1 MDAIESAESAVSVQT
16 LQAPLRGSFD
26 LRRFSSDAVLVIGAA
41 LVANVFSYA
50 FHFILSRRL
59 GPDHYGTLATMIAI
73 SGMLGVLGSAVGTV
87 AMQETAR
94 MWASHLDRRIAPFVR
109 RTGLSVLALAG
120 LVAAAI
126 ALLSLPLQTYLHVAD
141 PLLWLLLAVY
151 VGAAIFSGF
160 ARGAA
165 QGAHRFGIFA
175 TSLVS
180 EGVAKVVF
188 AVAFVSLGFGV
199 GGALGGLICGVV
211 IGVGIVFAPM
221 VFGGAHDASH
231 LGERVRLQG
240 EAAKVLTVTATTSAL
255 LFVDMLFAKHHFS
268 GVVTGYFSAAGTVAR
283 TIPYGVGLVAL
294 VLMPKAAAAQHAS
307 RDSLRRILIMAGAI
321 ALALTA
327 LSLAFIM
334 ALPREIIA
342 VTYGAKYLAAVPIL
356 RVYALDEALFSIFA
370 VAVSYLVAIARYQ
383 VFAYL
388 LAAAVVESLCMA
400 LFGGTPLHLLRIAIT
415 VNALLVPVVWAL
427 AWRSL
432 AAAPQAATP
441 VRAEGA
447 ASIP

>member
-1 MDAIESAESAVSVQT
+1 MDAIESAEAAVSVQT

-26 LRRFSSDAVLVIGAA
+26 LRRFSTDAVLVIGAA

-59 GPDHYGTLATMIAI
+59 GPDRYGTLATMIAI
-73 SGMLGVLGSAVGTV
+73 SGMLGVLGAAVGTV

-94 MWASHLDRRIAPFVR
+94 MWASHLDRRIAPFLR
-109 RTGLSVLALAG
+109 RTGLAVLALAG
-120 LVAAAI
+120 LVAAAV

-175 TSLVS
+175 ASLLS
-180 EGVAKVVF
+180 EGLGKVVF
-188 AVAFVSLGFGV
+188 AVAFVTLGFGV
-199 GGALGGLICGVV
+199 AGALGGLICGVL
-211 IGVGIVFAPM
+211 IGLAIVFAPM

-231 LGERVRLQG
+231 AGERVRLQG
-240 EAAKVLTVTATTSAL
+240 EAAKVLSVTAMMSAL

-268 GVVTGYFSAAGTVAR
+268 GAVTGYFSAAGTVAR
-283 TIPYGVGLVAL
+283 TIPYGVGLVAF
-294 VLMPKAAAAQHAS
+294 VVMPKAAAAQHAS
-307 RDSLRRILIMAGAI
+307 RDSLQRILLMAAGI
-321 ALALTA
+321 ALALA
-327 LSLAFIM
+327 AVSLVFII
-334 ALPREIIA
+334 ALPREIISI
-342 VTYGAKYLAAVPIL
+342 TYGVKYLAAVPML
-356 RVYALDEALFSIFA
+356 RVYAIDEALFSLYA

-388 LAAAVVESLCMA
+388 LAAVVVESACMA
-400 LFGGTPLHLLRIAIT
+400 AFGKTPLHLLSIAIT
-415 VNALLVPVVWAL
+415 VNALLVPSVWML

-441 VRAEGA
+441 VAAETA
-447 ASIP
+447 TSIP